1 MVNPRAW
8 LCPQRVGRSTALPLG
23 TANKS
28 NTGDTMALANA
39 LIDVLKRELKS
50 RGITYADVARRLAL
64 SEASVKR
71 MFSTRDFM
79 LSRLDEICEFAGVEL
94 ADLARAVAAQDAF
107 LMKLT
112 LAQEKELVSDIRLLA
127 VAVACIHHLTYEQI
141 LESYD
146 FTDAVLVGL
155 LARLDRLR
163 LIDLQPKNRIRPLVA
178 RAFTWLPQGPIQSY
192 FYAQAQADF
201 FRSRFD
207 GEGEAL
213 VFASGR
219 LSRAAAGRLVERL
232 RRCVQEFREAHM
244 EDLRLPLEERRS
256 MSVLVAMRGWE
267 FAALRALQ
275 RK

>member
-1 MVNPRAW
+1 
-8 LCPQRVGRSTALPLG
+8 
-23 TANKS
+23 
-28 NTGDTMALANA
+28 MALTNA

-50 RGITYADVARRLAL
+50 RSITYADVARRLAL

-79 LSRLDEICEFAGVEL
+79 LSRLDEICEFAGIEL
-94 ADLARAVAAQDAF
+94 ADLARGVAAQDTL
-107 LMKLT
+107 LMQLSH
-112 LAQEKELVSDIRLLA
+112 AQEKELVSDIRLLA

-146 FTDAVLVGL
+146 FTPAALVAL

-163 LIDLQPKNRIRPLVA
+163 LIDLQPNNRIRALIA
-178 RAFTWLPQGPIQSY
+178 RAFTWLPQGPIQTY

-207 GEGEAL
+207 GAGETL

-219 LSRAAAGRLVERL
+219 LSRAASGRMVERL
-232 RRCVQEFREAHM
+232 KRCVQEFREAHV
-244 EDLRLPLEERRS
+244 EDLRLALAERPA
-256 MSVLVAMRGWE
+256 MSVLVAMREWE
-267 FAALRALQ
+267 FADLRELQ

>member
-1 MVNPRAW
+1 
-8 LCPQRVGRSTALPLG
+8 
-23 TANKS
+23 
-28 NTGDTMALANA
+28 MALTNA

-50 RGITYADVARRLAL
+50 RGITYADVARRLGL

-79 LSRLDEICEFAGVEL
+79 LSRLDDICDFAGIEL
-94 ADLARAVAAQDAF
+94 ADLARGVAAQDTF

-112 LAQEKELVSDIRLLA
+112 LAQEKELVADIRLLA

-146 FTDAVLVGL
+146 FTPAALVGL

-163 LIDLQPKNRIRPLVA
+163 LIDLQPNNRIRPLVA
-178 RAFTWLPQGPIQSY
+178 RAFTWLPQGPIQTY

-207 GEGEAL
+207 GPGEAL

-219 LSRAAAGRLVERL
+219 LSRAASGRMVERL
-232 RRCVQEFREAHM
+232 KRCVQEFREAHL
-244 EDLRLPLEERRS
+244 EDLRLPIGERPT
-256 MSVLVAMRGWE
+256 MNVLVAMREWE
-267 FAALRALQ
+267 FADLRTLH